1 VLELILCS
9 LITIL
14 PDYLVRRY
22 VQGKRIGREITF
34 FSVWFE
40 LRWGLV
46 SCLLLAVGLITLVF
60 YYHPSTTSVI
70 SVFRTVP
77 IVTEAGGRVAEVF
90 VQGSQKVEVGQPL
103 FRLADESQRTA
114 VETARRTSAE
124 VEAALLMAQAD
135 LAQATARVLE
145 AEGAREQSIDE
156 YETKRELLRLN
167 ADAVARRE
175 VERLEVLVRTRG
187 AAVAAAQAARAAV
200 SLKISDQLPAQRAT
214 AQAALAQAQAELDK
228 TIVRAGVSG
237 RVEQFLL
244 QVGDIVNPFLRPA
257 GVLVP
262 EDLGADRPMLVAG
275 FGQIEAQV
283 MRPGMLVE
291 ASCASQPWKIVP
303 MVVTRVQSLVT
314 TGQLRGT
321 DQLLDVQQFRQPG
334 TILAVLEPLYSGGLD
349 GIVPGSSCIAN
360 AYTSNHEALADPST
374 GTMRGL
380 ALHAID
386 AIGVVHAILLRIQV
400 LLLPF
405 KALVFSGGH

>member
-1 VLELILCS
+1 
-9 LITIL
+9 
-14 PDYLVRRY
+14 
-22 VQGKRIGREITF
+22 
-34 FSVWFE
+34 
-40 LRWGLV
+40 
-46 SCLLLAVGLITLVF
+46 
-60 YYHPSTTSVI
+60 
-70 SVFRTVP
+70 
-77 IVTEAGGRVAEVF
+77 
-90 VQGSQKVEVGQPL
+90 
-103 FRLADESQRTA
+103 
-114 VETARRTSAE
+114 
-124 VEAALLMAQAD
+124 
-135 LAQATARVLE
+135 
-145 AEGAREQSIDE
+145 
-156 YETKRELLRLN
+156 
-167 ADAVARRE
+167 
-175 VERLEVLVRTRG
+175 
-187 AAVAAAQAARAAV
+187 
-200 SLKISDQLPAQRAT
+200 LKISDQLPAQRAT

-283 MRPGMLVE
+283 MRPGMLAE
-291 ASCASQPWKIVP
+291 AGCASQPWKIVP

-334 TILAVLEPLYSGGLD
+334 TILAVLEPLYTGGLD

-374 GTMRGL
+374 GTMQGL